1 MYSNLRNNKEP
12 LKMYLENA
20 HKQKPHAEFFERSTV
35 YFSETKEH
43 QMRAVFQMTCTF
55 LHVHLTVE

>member
-1 MYSNLRNNKEP
+1 
-12 LKMYLENA
+12 MYLENA